1 LIPYFIAAHPG
12 TSDEDMLNLA
22 LWLKKNGFRADQV
35 QAFYPS
41 PMASATTM
49 YYSEKNPLHKVT
61 YKSEKVAT
69 AKSPEQRKLHKAFLR
84 WHDPKNW
91 PLLRKAI
98 AAMGRQE
105 LIGDGDNQLIPHYKA
120 GEENLVYE
128 AHRRK
133 NKGGEHQKRTGKA
146 VQPTS
151 KTATN
156 HPTKAA
162 AKPQGGKILT
172 QHTGLPPKPRTNGLK
187 RRDR

>member
-1 LIPYFIAAHPG
+1 
-12 TSDEDMLNLA
+12 MLNLA

-49 YYSEKNPLHKVT
+49 YYSEKNPLHQVT

-69 AKSPEQRKLHKAFLR
+69 AKTPEQRKLHKAFLR

-91 PLLRKAI
+91 PLLRKAM
-98 AAMGRQE
+98 AEMGRQE

-120 GEENLVYE
+120 GEEQLVYE

-133 NKGGEHQKRTGKA
+133 NKGGEHQKRVGKPVRLQRRVSRIMVNLCK
-146 VQPTS
+146 VQRLVNP
-151 KTATN
+151 
-156 HPTKAA
+156 
-162 AKPQGGKILT
+162 ILAN
-172 QHTGLPPKPRTNGLK
+172 PRK
-187 RRDR
+187 RQRANRMRVSRRVGRC